1 MILDIDIGNS
11 RIKWRLADNGKSVAV
26 GSQATSA
33 VAAGE
38 PFELPEVTAIDE
50 VRVAS
55 VADRAVIAAVQLQ
68 LEKSFSLAL
77 KMAEVTPSA
86 GCVTCGY
93 EDPQT
98 LGVDRW
104 LAVVAAYQKFRE
116 ALLVV
121 DAGSA
126 ITMDLLAPQGEHLGG
141 YIIPG
146 LRLMRDALWR
156 DTSDVK
162 AAGGDWRDLQLPGKD
177 SQQAV
182 NRGCLLAAVAAVE
195 TLASQYPVRIVVTG
209 GDAQPLIEALSIQ
222 VSHCPDLVLDGLSV
236 SDITFVNWHT

>member
-11 RIKWRLADNGKSVAV
+11 RIKWRLVDNGKPVAT

-38 PFELPEVTAIDE
+38 PFELLGVTAVDE
-50 VRVAS
+50 ARAAS
-55 VADRAVIAAVQLQ
+55 VADSAVTAALQCQLADR
-68 LEKSFSLAL
+68 FSVVL
-77 KMAEVTPSA
+77 KMALVTRSA
-86 GCVTCGY
+86 GGVTCAY
-93 EDPQT
+93 EDTQK

-104 LAVVAAYQKFRE
+104 LAVVAAYGQFKE

-121 DAGSA
+121 DVGSA
-126 ITMDLLAPQGEHLGG
+126 ITMDLLGPQGGHLGG

-156 DTSDVK
+156 DTSEVK
-162 AAGGDWRDLQLPGKD
+162 VAGSDCQDLLLPGKD

-182 NRGCLLAAVAAVE
+182 NRGCLLAAAAAVE
-195 TLASQYPVRIVVTG
+195 KLASQYPVRIVVTG
-209 GDAQPLIEALSIQ
+209 GDAQPLIEALSLR
-222 VSHCPDLVLDGLSV
+222 VLHCPDLVLDGLSV
-236 SDITFVNWHT
+236 DTISFIDTGS